1 MRISVREKAAS
12 FAVKSPLVGSHGDW
26 VWGIG
31 AIIGSVFD
39 YLVEMV
45 LFFLFFTDSGC
56 SAFCGALK
64 NLLFLATD
72 HKDT

>member
-1 MRISVREKAAS
+1 M
-12 FAVKSPLVGSHGDW
+12 KSPLVGSYGDW
-26 VWGIG
+26 VWAIG
-31 AIIGSVFD
+31 AIRGSVFD

-45 LFFLFFTDSGC
+45 LFFFLFFTDSGC

-72 HKDT
+72 HKVSGI